1 MKYCQSFFCLFL
13 FFMPSL
19 VNKNLQAQGL
29 PFSKHVVFSQKK
41 DLELW
46 YKQPASSWTEALP
59 IGNGRL
65 GAMVYGDYT
74 HENIQLNEESV
85 WAGSKI
91 NNNNPEAKNHLFE
104 IQQAIF
110 KGEFKKANE
119 LSQKYL
125 VGTPPNVRSYQP
137 LGNLFIQYNWKNK
150 PTSYRRSLNINNGIN
165 TTEYSVDENHLVEE
179 IFSSAPNPV
188 LCAFKNFQ

>member
-19 VNKNLQAQGL
+19 VNKNLKAQGL

-46 YKQPASSWTEALP
+46 YKQPASTWTEALP

-65 GAMVYGDYT
+65 GAMVYGEYT
-74 HENIQLNEESV
+74 LENIQLNEESV

-91 NNNNPEAKNHLFE
+91 NNNNPEAKNHLSE

-110 KGEFKKANE
+110 KGI
-119 LSQKYL
+119 LSIYH
-125 VGTPPNVRSYQP
+125 GT
-137 LGNLFIQYNWKNK
+137 
-150 PTSYRRSLNINNGIN
+150 
-165 TTEYSVDENHLVEE
+165 
-179 IFSSAPNPV
+179 
-188 LCAFKNFQ
+188 